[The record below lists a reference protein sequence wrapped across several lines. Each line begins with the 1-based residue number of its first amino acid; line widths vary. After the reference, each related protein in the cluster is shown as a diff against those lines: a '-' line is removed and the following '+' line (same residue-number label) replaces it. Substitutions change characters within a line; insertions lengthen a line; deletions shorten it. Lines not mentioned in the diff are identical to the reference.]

1 MSPPRMPRSSSR
13 LSVRLSKA
21 SSVVP
26 MRRRRAESQF
36 FRGGTINRAQC
47 RAGVD
52 EKCGRFSMDRRGQGE
67 TIEAA
72 ALELDRGVAVDAGQG
87 SGG

>member
-1 MSPPRMPRSSSR
+1 
-13 LSVRLSKA
+13 
-21 SSVVP
+21 
-26 MRRRRAESQF
+26 
-36 FRGGTINRAQC
+36 
-47 RAGVD
+47 
-52 EKCGRFSMDRRGQGE
+52 MDRRGQGE